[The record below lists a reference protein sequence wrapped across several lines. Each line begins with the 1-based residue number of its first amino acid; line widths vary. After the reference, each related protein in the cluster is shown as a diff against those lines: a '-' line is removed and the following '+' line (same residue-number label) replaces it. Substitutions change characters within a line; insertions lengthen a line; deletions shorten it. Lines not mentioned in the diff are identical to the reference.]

1 MLPTFLSYITRR
13 GGRSFMR
20 LHMSEGADL
29 PRALRPQTAS
39 PADGMPS
46 LYVHIPFC
54 RTLCPYCSF
63 NRYLF
68 HQDTARRYFQQ
79 LRRELDM
86 YLAQGY
92 TFSEVYFGGG
102 TPTVQMDELL
112 RFIEYLHDR
121 LDIQSISLETNPGDV
136 TPENVA
142 ALKDAGVQR
151 YSIGVQS
158 FDQEMLKKMGRVS
171 MHGNRLMERIA
182 QARGAFDTVNID
194 LIFNLPF
201 QSIESFRKDVDA
213 FKSLDLEQVTFYPLM
228 PSPGTASALERRF
241 NRVDNSR
248 ERRFYDIILEEM
260 RAAGYSASTTW
271 CFSKGQRIIDEYII
285 EHDDYVGIGSGAVSF
300 LNGHF
305 YVNSFALDRY
315 AEHIEADRFPMVGW
329 RRLSDQEAMQYY
341 MLTKLFGTRLRKD
354 AFQARFGGDIE
365 RRLWKEIAFLKL
377 AGAVRN
383 VDGALTLTD
392 RGMFYVSGMMREF
405 FSALNG
411 LRERCRRERL

>member
-1 MLPTFLSYITRR
+1 
-13 GGRSFMR
+13 MR
-20 LHMSEGADL
+20 LHMGDGADL
-29 PRALRPQTAS
+29 PRALRREAAS
-39 PADGMPS
+39 PASGTPS
-46 LYVHIPFC
+46 LYVHVPFC
-54 RTLCPYCSF
+54 RALCPYCSF

-68 HQDTARRYFQQ
+68 HEEAAHGYFQQ

-86 YLAQGY
+86 YLAEGY

-112 RFIEYLHDR
+112 GFIEYLRDR
-121 LDIQSISLETNPGDV
+121 LDVRSISLETNPGDV
-136 TPENVA
+136 TPQNVA
-142 ALKDAGVQR
+142 ALKGAGVQR

-171 MHGNRLMERIA
+171 MHGDGLMERIA
-182 QARGAFDTVNID
+182 QAQGVFDTVNID

-213 FKSLDLEQVTFYPLM
+213 FKSLNLEQVTFYPLM

-260 RAAGYSASTTW
+260 RSAGYSPSTTW
-271 CFSKGQRIIDEYII
+271 CFSRGQRIIDEYII

-300 LNGHF
+300 LNGYF

-315 AEHIEADRFPMVGW
+315 GEHVGAGRFPVVGW
-329 RRLSDQEAMQYY
+329 RRLSDPEAMRYY
-341 MLTKLFGTRLRKD
+341 MLTKLFGTRLRKA
-354 AFQARFGGDIE
+354 AFEDRFGGDIG
-365 RRLWKEIAFLKL
+365 RRLWKETAFLKL
-377 AGAVRN
+377 AGAVRD
-383 VDGALTLTD
+383 VDGALALTD

-411 LRERCRRERL
+411 LREYCRKNRL